1 MLSPVRWI
9 VRGDIDGFF
18 GLALD
23 NLVQLLLIDTLC
35 RGVLGFPPELVY
47 GRVLPAAAIS
57 ILVGN
62 VAYAIQ
68 ARRLAERTGPPR
80 RLRAALRH
88 QHRLALRPRVPR
100 HAAGQGARR
109 TRGRRRSVARRLA
122 GGAARDV
129 RVRASS
135 SSASAFVAERVRK
148 ATPRAALLSTL
159 AGIALSFIS
168 LGFLFRTFAH
178 PVIGLTTLGD
188 RHADL
193 LRPRAV
199 QGPSP
204 GRRRRGRR
212 RHAHRVDDRPRP
224 GRRRGRRRPR
234 FTCRC
239 RSSATSLRRSAADT
253 SCRIS
258 RSSSR

>member
-1 MLSPVRWI
+1 MLSRVRWI

-68 ARRLAERTGPPR
+68 ARRLAERTGRTR

-88 QHRLALRPRVPR
+88 QHGLALRARVSD

-109 TRGRRRSVARRLA
+109 ADGRGRPGARRVA

-129 RVRASS
+129 RLGHHRARARRLSP
-135 SSASAFVAERVRK
+135 SASA
-148 ATPRAALLSTL
+148 
-159 AGIALSFIS
+159 
-168 LGFLFRTFAH
+168 
-178 PVIGLTTLGD
+178 
-188 RHADL
+188 
-193 LRPRAV
+193 RPRRA
-199 QGPSP
+199 
-204 GRRRRGRR
+204 RR
-212 RHAHRVDDRPRP
+212 
-224 GRRRGRRRPR
+224 
-234 FTCRC
+234 C
-239 RSSATSLRRSAADT
+239 SRRSPA
-253 SCRIS
+253 S
-258 RSSSR
+258 R